1 MEFLNEVSEKEFQ
14 AIKELDKTIPQTP
27 KNGTCYWVK
36 VNENDFLHK
45 IYIIIQGTPQNPI
58 GWERFAYDPC
68 LGCYSRRVYNAN
80 YYVGDELLEEY
91 PILQTK
97 YFDRIKK
104 MVENFSREEMIQSPL
119 LYLANMK
126 TGPYVIRESVR
137 RHIAAYINYFILKKE
152 KFEPIGNAICMVA
165 DDEQFCNSRIPKD
178 FC

>member
-1 MEFLNEVSEKEFQ
+1 
-14 AIKELDKTIPQTP
+14 
-27 KNGTCYWVK
+27 
-36 VNENDFLHK
+36 
-45 IYIIIQGTPQNPI
+45 
-58 GWERFAYDPC
+58 
-68 LGCYSRRVYNAN
+68 
-80 YYVGDELLEEY
+80 
-91 PILQTK
+91 
-97 YFDRIKK
+97 